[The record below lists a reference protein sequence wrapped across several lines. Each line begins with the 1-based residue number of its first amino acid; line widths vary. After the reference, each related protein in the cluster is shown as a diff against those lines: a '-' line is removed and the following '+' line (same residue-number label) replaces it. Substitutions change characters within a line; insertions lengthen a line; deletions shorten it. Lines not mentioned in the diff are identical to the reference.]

1 MTSAIKT
8 ATYSMIRSLLHFLL
22 STISARIHCHKLAT
36 VIKVLPQCL
45 LFGLVGVGSLQG
57 IVRNLLCFGGQ
68 VIRLGR
74 VDPVHFKGLACI
86 LTPLTRPSTFYPTSP
101 PIPVTHPYPIPGSA
115 YSAHYT
121 SSPRKSHPKNSS
133 SSHHN

>member
-8 ATYSMIRSLLHFLL
+8 ATYSMIRSLLHFPL

-36 VIKVLPQCL
+36 VIKVLLQCL
-45 LFGLVGVGSLQG
+45 LFVLIGVGSLRG
-57 IVRNLLCFGGQ
+57 IVRSLLCFGGQ

-86 LTPLTRPSTFYPTSP
+86 LTLLTRPSISYPAQLPT
-101 PIPVTHPYPIPGSA
+101 PVTHPCPIPGSA

-121 SSPRKSHPKNSS
+121 SSPTKSHPKNSS